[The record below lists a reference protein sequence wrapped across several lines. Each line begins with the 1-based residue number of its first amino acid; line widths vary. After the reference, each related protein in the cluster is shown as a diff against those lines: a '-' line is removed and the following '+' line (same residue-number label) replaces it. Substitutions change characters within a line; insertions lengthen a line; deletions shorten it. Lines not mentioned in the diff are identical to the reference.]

1 LHTSLLRKLIA
12 VCVCMDDTG
21 IGRCGRYIGTKEG
34 EKEEREKQVRV
45 EFRMRRVSGSGRFSK
60 LVGD

>member
-1 LHTSLLRKLIA
+1 
-12 VCVCMDDTG
+12 MDDTG